1 MDRFQLAIVVH
12 RYKPH
17 VEDIFLAQ
25 RYRERGGTALCAS
38 KTATFYVRLG
48 SPRASEADRDAQR
61 DTGQWSDLL
70 ARSTR
75 FRFAAADSPATVWR
89 PHATEC

>member
-1 MDRFQLAIVVH
+1 MWKTYSWRKDTGAGGGR
-12 RYKPH
+12 
-17 VEDIFLAQ
+17 
-25 RYRERGGTALCAS
+25 RGARARRRP
-38 KTATFYVRLG
+38 FYVRLG
-48 SPRASEADRDAQR
+48 SPRASEADRDALR

-75 FRFAAADSPATVWR
+75 FRFAAADSPATVWQ